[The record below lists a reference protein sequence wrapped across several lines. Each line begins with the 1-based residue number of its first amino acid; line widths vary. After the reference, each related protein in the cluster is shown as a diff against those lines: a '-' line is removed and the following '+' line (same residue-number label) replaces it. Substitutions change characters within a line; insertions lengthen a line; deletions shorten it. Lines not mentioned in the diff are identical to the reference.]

1 MAGIIW
7 KWKKKIAVV
16 GGRITGL
23 VAGYRLNKKIGGTVF
38 NDFVQRF
45 SICNVP
51 LHPYFIKLKVVTEY
65 G

>member
-16 GGRITGL
+16 GGGITGL

-38 NDFVQRF
+38 NDFVQRIGIYDVANNLLLF
-45 SICNVP
+45 YQINWQ
-51 LHPYFIKLKVVTEY
+51 YE
-65 G
+65 